1 VNFRNTTFLR
11 ASEWHDLATSDATVR
26 AIPRTSLNILL
37 PVRCRG
43 LCEGSGSKN
52 PKSITCLQALFH
64 SQVRDAPHG
73 KKQDA
78 VADRRVSEL
87 RAETRSQNLTHRAR
101 GQEASLELLG
111 AGVGR
116 RYARPTSPRRAHPTM
131 LVEGGRRDAASV

>member
-1 VNFRNTTFLR
+1 MARFGYIGRNSARNSADKPQYSAPRSLSWTMR
-11 ASEWHDLATSDATVR
+11 RQRVQKSEKYHSFAGAVSLTSW
-26 AIPRTSLNILL
+26 
-37 PVRCRG
+37 
-43 LCEGSGSKN
+43 
-52 PKSITCLQALFH
+52 
-64 SQVRDAPHG
+64 DAPHG

-78 VADRRVSEL
+78 VDDRRVSEL